1 MQALAA
7 LTETLQDEHGIA
19 AHLTAP
25 AERSSRDNAHDAAVY
40 MIARETAVSAA
51 RAGATSVAIE
61 LTQGHRSLQLRI
73 ETRGGDD
80 PDPAVALL
88 LHERAVRIGGTLEVT
103 GQDPTVV
110 TLTAPLP

>member
-1 MQALAA
+1 
-7 LTETLQDEHGIA
+7 
-19 AHLTAP
+19 
-25 AERSSRDNAHDAAVY
+25 

-61 LTQGHRSLQLRI
+61 LTQSHRSLRLRI
-73 ETRGGDD
+73 ETRGGGA

-88 LHERAVRIGGTLEVT
+88 LHERAVRIGGALEVT
-103 GQDPTVV
+103 GQDPQVV